1 MKSMSSWEQLMPDI
15 EIRLKELFGKIDSK
29 KREKFIRL
37 WEKLDSVDRIY
48 YQYCED
54 EGQRYQ
60 YYVERYMANKK
71 FEDRIEEI
79 FEAEI
84 YDIDAKNTLEMWRLL
99 NHEMMAADN
108 PAGKMKIKIQNW
120 QKNSI
125 LKRLQ
130 KYARDGVQIQEKKAE
145 EYLELLAEQKK
156 RQKLILKAEEQVPAE
171 LLVYFDEHRESL
183 KEMGDRCLVLK
194 YCLENLRHFGLEK
207 EEEAFWKHL
216 MLCVVTEF
224 PENMLEDIRKLM
236 HEIE

>member
-1 MKSMSSWEQLMPDI
+1 MNSWESFMPDI

-29 KREKFIRL
+29 KKKKFISL
-37 WEKLDSVDRIY
+37 WAKLDPVDRIY

-54 EGQRYQ
+54 EEERYR

-71 FEDRIEEI
+71 FQDRIEEI
-79 FEAEI
+79 FEAEV

-99 NHEMMAADN
+99 DHEMIMADN
-108 PAGKMKIKIQNW
+108 PSPSAKMKMKVQNW
-120 QKNSI
+120 QRNSI

-171 LLVYFDEHRESL
+171 LLVYFDEYRETL
-183 KEMGDRCLVLK
+183 KEMGERCLVLQ
-194 YCLENLRHFGLEK
+194 YCMDHLGHFGLEK
-207 EEEAFWKHL
+207 EEEVFWKQL
-216 MLCVVTEF
+216 MLRTVTEC
-224 PENMLEDIRKLM
+224 PETMLEDIRRLM